1 MAHIQVSR
9 IIEAPRPKVFEIL
22 TRPENLPD
30 LLRGDIYVE
39 VMTSIDRLS
48 PGCEVRLAM
57 TRLGVKQLV
66 HLRVDDYLH
75 SKRLMYHQVEG
86 FFRSWIHI
94 MKFEDHGEGFTLVTD
109 VVDYTLPFGLIGNLS
124 DDLFVKGD
132 MSRILENRLG
142 RVDMLL

>member
-1 MAHIQVSR
+1 MARIQVSR
-9 IIEAPRPKVFEIL
+9 IVEAPRTQVFEIL

-39 VMTSIDRLS
+39 LLNSVENLGSGS
-48 PGCEVRLAM
+48 EVRVAM
-57 TRLGVKQLV
+57 TRFGVKQLV

-86 FFRSWIHI
+86 LFRSWTHI

-109 VVDYTLPFGLIGNLS
+109 LVDYTLPFGLLGTLS

-132 MSRILENRLG
+132 MERILENRLG